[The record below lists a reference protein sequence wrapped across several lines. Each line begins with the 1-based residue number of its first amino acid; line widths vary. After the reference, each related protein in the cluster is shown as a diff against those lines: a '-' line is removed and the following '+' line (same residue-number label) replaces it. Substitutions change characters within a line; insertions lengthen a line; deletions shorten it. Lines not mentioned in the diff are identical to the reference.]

1 MEPDL
6 SSLLVISRHP
16 PAAPA
21 AREAL
26 DLALAA
32 AAFGVPVG
40 MLFLDAGVLQ
50 LLKGQEA
57 ASIKQK
63 SLTANLQALSM
74 FDVEDLFVCQHSL
87 SERGLTPNQLL
98 LPAKPVEGS
107 EIASLLEHYDQ
118 VVTL

>member
-1 MEPDL
+1 MEAKL
-6 SSLLVISRHP
+6 RSLLVISRHA
-16 PAAPA
+16 PAQAA

-50 LLKGQEA
+50 LLKGQEPA
-57 ASIKQK
+57 LIQQK
-63 SLTANLQALSM
+63 SLSANLQALPM
-74 FDVEDLFVCQHSL
+74 FGVEDLFICQHSL
-87 SERGLTPNQLL
+87 SERGLQPNQLL
-98 LPAKPVEGS
+98 LPAKAVEGS
-107 EIASLLEHYDQ
+107 EIATLLEHYDQ